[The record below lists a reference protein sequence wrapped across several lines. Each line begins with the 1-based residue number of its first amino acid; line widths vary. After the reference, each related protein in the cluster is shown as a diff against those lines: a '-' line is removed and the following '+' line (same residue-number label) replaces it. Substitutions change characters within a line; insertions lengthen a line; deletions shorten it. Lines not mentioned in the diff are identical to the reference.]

1 MIDKAAAALIAAQRP
16 LLYVG
21 QGVHYAKAWPELL
34 KVAEL
39 LEAPVTTSLEG
50 KSAFPET
57 HPLSLG
63 SGGVSMP
70 EAVYQHVQDAD
81 VVFGIG
87 ASFTATGFGIR
98 FPTKNK
104 VFIHNTLD
112 PMDINKNIPTDYPLL
127 GDSKLMLTMLH
138 AALHDRLKG
147 KPRGLDAADVNRRIR
162 ALNDPWM
169 AKWRP

>member
-21 QGVHYAKAWPELL
+21 QGVHYSRAWSELL

-57 HPLSLG
+57 HALSLG
-63 SGGVSMP
+63 SGGVAMP

-112 PMDINKNIPTDYPLL
+112 PMDINKNIPTEYPLL
-127 GDSKLMLTMLH
+127 
-138 AALHDRLKG
+138 A
-147 KPRGLDAADVNRRIR
+147 IR
-162 ALNDPWM
+162 S
-169 AKWRP
+169 